1 MGAQPIHEIARKKLR
16 PLYEGSGGP
25 SLNFLMDLIAKPTTR
40 AWYWEDHAEAV
51 ASAWFTHVGD
61 EAELIDIRVAENKRR
76 MGLAVGLLRFAL
88 EALMGNGLAVCRL
101 EVRQSNQAA
110 RKLYESLGFEVTGR
124 RPNYY
129 RVQEGREDAILM
141 AVDIKAIPKL

>member
-1 MGAQPIHEIARKKLR
+1 
-16 PLYEGSGGP
+16 
-25 SLNFLMDLIAKPTTR
+25 
-40 AWYWEDHAEAV
+40 
-51 ASAWFTHVGD
+51 
-61 EAELIDIRVAENKRR
+61 
-76 MGLAVGLLRFAL
+76 
-88 EALMGNGLAVCRL
+88 MGNGLAVCRL